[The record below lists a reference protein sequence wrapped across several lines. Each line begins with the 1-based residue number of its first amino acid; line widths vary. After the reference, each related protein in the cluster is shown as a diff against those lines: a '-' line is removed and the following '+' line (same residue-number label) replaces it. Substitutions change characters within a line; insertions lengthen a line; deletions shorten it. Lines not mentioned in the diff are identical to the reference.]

1 MNLHPKLK
9 NWKKLMIGVN
19 SEALVQL
26 GVLLDTAQ
34 IILERNKING

>member
-1 MNLHPKLK
+1 MNLHPQLK
-9 NWKKLMIGVN
+9 NWKKLN